1 MTDLKK
7 YANMFYNYRPCSVW
21 SAPEVLKV
29 PKKIL
34 DPLTTM
40 DVYSFGLM
48 MWELFHEQVPFDGD
62 LAAATKYVTLEDV
75 RPSIR
80 EETEEDDDLDDE
92 DKESLKTCSVPIA
105 KLIRKCWVSDPEARP
120 NFNFIIEELMKE
132 LNFFSNESRDK
143 DDSSSDRSDNSEI
156 SVDDENQ
163 LNLSVNN

>member
-1 MTDLKK
+1 MHNSDDTQLSDFNKLTILIQVAKILNTFHCLQHKTWAHGNLTPHNVFIELPKNDVETEVRVKLDGIEMTDLKK
-7 YANMFYNYRPCSVW
+7 YANMFYSYRPCSVW

-34 DPLTTM
+34 EPLTPM

-80 EETEEDDDLDDE
+80 EETEEDDDLSDE
-92 DKESLKTCSVPIA
+92 DKE
-105 KLIRKCWVSDPEARP
+105 
-120 NFNFIIEELMKE
+120 
-132 LNFFSNESRDK
+132 
-143 DDSSSDRSDNSEI
+143 
-156 SVDDENQ
+156 
-163 LNLSVNN
+163 